1 MDVRLPTHYKENERR
16 VLMSEKQQ
24 MDSLHDAVTQE
35 LLLRVRSGEATA
47 SELSVAVKFLKDN
60 GATLD
65 VITESNPMANLLNEL
80 PFDIAEQ
87 VQ

>member
-1 MDVRLPTHYKENERR
+1 MSKKELIDN
-16 VLMSEKQQ
+16 
-24 MDSLHDAVTQE
+24 LHDAVTQD

-60 GATLD
+60 GASLD
-65 VITESNPMANLLNEL
+65 VIMAESPMDNLLKDL
-80 PFDIAEQ
+80 PFEVAES

>member
-1 MDVRLPTHYKENERR
+1 MTQ
-16 VLMSEKQQ
+16 KQQ
-24 MDSLHDAVTQE
+24 MDILHEAVTQE

-60 GATLD
+60 GASLD
-65 VITESNPMANLLNEL
+65 AIMAESPMDNLLKDL
-80 PFDIAEQ
+80 PFEVAES